1 MLRWIAW
8 IIFEDKKVNK
18 GEVGRGKTRGNE
30 ATYSPSGTPAR
41 GISRHKST
49 CSHLIQD
56 VLASYSLH

>member
-1 MLRWIAW
+1 M
-8 IIFEDKKVNK
+8 FEDKKVNK
-18 GEVGRGKTRGNE
+18 GEVGRGKTRGYE